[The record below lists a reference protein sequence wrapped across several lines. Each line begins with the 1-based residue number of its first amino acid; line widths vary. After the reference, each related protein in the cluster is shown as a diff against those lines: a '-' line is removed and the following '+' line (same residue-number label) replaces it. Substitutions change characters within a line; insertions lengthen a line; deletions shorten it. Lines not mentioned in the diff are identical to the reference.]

1 MTTIVTGAGGML
13 GRAVMMALR
22 QRREGVVGLHKNQ
35 LDVRNFADV
44 QNYITE
50 DDTVFNCA
58 GVVRDART
66 RYDVMSMTNALGPQL
81 LAHHAGRLVHVSSD
95 RVFNGREGG
104 YAESSLPSPV
114 DVYGV
119 TKLAGEVAWAP
130 HLTIRCGLVG
140 YGPRGLVSWLLGHPR
155 GAVVRGYDLNAWNG
169 LYVQT
174 AAGIIA
180 DLGLSGE
187 TGLVHVHAAKPTT
200 KYELLKGIAAF
211 RRPDIK
217 VVRASVHPSRYMTLA
232 SDVLPAGHPH
242 LSHTWDEMMGA
253 MEEDTVK

>member
-1 MTTIVTGAGGML
+1 ML

-22 QRREGVVGLHKNQ
+22 QRQERVVGLPKNQ
-35 LDVRNFADV
+35 LDIRNISDV
-44 QNYITE
+44 QSYITP
-50 DDTVFNCA
+50 DDVVFNCA
-58 GVVRDART
+58 GIVRDVGA

-81 LAHHAGRLVHVSSD
+81 LAHQAGRLVQVSAD

-104 YAESSLPSPV
+104 YSESAIPHPV

-119 TKLAGEVAWAP
+119 TKLAGEVAWPP

-155 GAVVRGYDLNAWNG
+155 GAVVRGYDTWVWNG
-169 LYVQT
+169 LYVGT

-180 DLGLSGE
+180 DLGLSAE
-187 TGLVHVHAAKPTT
+187 TGLIHVHAAKTTT
-200 KYELLKGIAAF
+200 KYELLSGVAAI

-217 VVRASVHPSRYMTLA
+217 VVRASINPARYMTLA
-232 SDVLPAGHPH
+232 SEVLALGHPH
-242 LSHTWDEMMGA
+242 LGHTWDEMICE
-253 MEEDTVK
+253 MEGDVVK